1 MRPHPPP
8 HLPLIAAIILH
19 RPLIRRSKLQIVPAL
34 ASNALELVMT
44 SMCEK
49 AGAQAQGKKSR
60 RVIASHL
67 KEAVMQS
74 DLLEFDILRNIVA

>member
-1 MRPHPPP
+1 
-8 HLPLIAAIILH
+8 
-19 RPLIRRSKLQIVPAL
+19 
-34 ASNALELVMT
+34 MT